1 MTNFFSFFNKVTRTV
16 LWRTGIGRRTAV
28 SYWNNRE
35 EGEGF
40 RFLYR
45 HTEDVFADMPTY
57 FLDTAFSD
65 FLVRNNKRWTMQESF
80 VLEVKDVLLEPE
92 RLLGTRSG
100 RQLVEQT
107 VVYKYDR
114 QYPFILPYLMR
125 PTKPTVFE
133 TGIWYDGSATRNY
146 YHHLVDALISLQ
158 QMERSGLP
166 ADTPVFITRKMYEQL
181 YFQNLY
187 KRSAQLQKMNWY
199 VVGDKEWVQV
209 KKMYKFQTAPFSPAA
224 WKEMRAMYEL
234 PNLKPWRKIFLN
246 RDRRRYGRY
255 LDNEAE
261 VVAMLRR
268 NEFEEIFAE
277 NLTIEEQA
285 ALFQETKYLV
295 ALHGAGLIQQF
306 FMNYE
311 HAHIIEIMPQNYLQ
325 PLYYW
330 QAYTLGIHYFDVIVG
345 GPMRNGKEYQVDVSR
360 LENAVKRMLE
370 LQPPGRTYGLTHLP
384 TAVTPGF

>member
-1 MTNFFSFFNKVTRTV
+1 MTTVFAFFNKATRTV
-16 LWRTGIGRRTAV
+16 LWRTGIGRRTAA
-28 SYWNNRE
+28 SYWSNRK

-45 HTEDVFADMPTY
+45 HTADVFADMPTQ
-57 FLDTAFSD
+57 FGDATFSD
-65 FLVRNNKRWTMQESF
+65 FLVEDNKRWTMQESF
-80 VLEVKDVLLEPE
+80 ILEVKDVLLEPE
-92 RLLGTRSG
+92 RLLGTRLG

-107 VVYKYDR
+107 VVYKHDR
-114 QYPFILPYLMR
+114 QYPFILPHLLR
-125 PTKPTVFE
+125 PAKPTVLE

-166 ADTPVFITRKMYEQL
+166 ADTPVLITRKMYEQI

-187 KRSAQLQKMNWY
+187 ARSAQLQKLNWY
-199 VVGDKEWVQV
+199 VVGNQEWVQV

-234 PNLKPWRKIFLN
+234 PNLKPWRKVFLN
-246 RDRRRYGRY
+246 RDRKRYGRY
-255 LDNEAE
+255 LSNEAE
-261 VVAMLRR
+261 VVAMLRL
-268 NEFEEIFAE
+268 NGFEEVFAE
-277 NLTIEEQA
+277 HLTIDQQA
-285 ALFQETKYLV
+285 QLFQETEYLV

-345 GPMRNGKEYQVDVSR
+345 GAMRNGKEYQVDVSR

-384 TAVTPGF
+384 TAVTPSF